1 MEDNYDDTFKLSAS
15 FDEDL
20 YDDSKNHNDKED
32 IKNDETKLVNKDGH
46 NGSKDPNDQTII
58 NNNVNKNDYNEY
70 FHYNNFS
77 IQDNSNKQNLYNYYQ
92 NEINDLNKYRN
103 SSSNENY
110 ILGEGDL
117 LQNNFQNYI
126 EQMENKKT
134 SNTSVNTVQVNGK
147 QINTSNEA
155 ISNVLNDM
163 FHTSEINLDN
173 KKDMQFLRKKKD
185 RRTKKEVDEEKRMK
199 SKEIKVKK
207 KLGRKKLDKETEINL
222 KSEHTKFHDDN
233 IIKKINSYFL
243 EYCRNWLNNSF
254 LNEKNEFEAQ
264 KTRKRLKKNIFLK
277 ISPKIITTNLKKETV
292 MSVMNKKLKDLFSNQ
307 ISVKYRN
314 YTNDQ
319 NEIFIKQIYK
329 DNNQPFVIFILNL
342 TFIEVFNYFNGQ
354 SNGDN
359 FRKYFLDRNIDPNLV
374 EQFLNN
380 FNKIETFLLTIKNKE
395 KLSQELVQDYVQRIS
410 LLCLNYEE
418 SFKNKFNRSKNKK
431 NRRII

>member
-46 NGSKDPNDQTII
+46 NGSKDPSDQTII
-58 NNNVNKNDYNEY
+58 NNNVNKSDYNEY

-292 MSVMNKKLKDLFSNQ
+292 MSVMKKKLKDLFSNQ

-342 TFIEVFNYFNGQ
+342 TFIELFNYFNGQ

-431 NRRII
+431 K

>member
-1 MEDNYDDTFKLSAS
+1 MEDNCDDTFKLNAS

-20 YDDSKNHNDKED
+20 YDDSKNNNDEED

-46 NGSKDPNDQTII
+46 NGSKDPSNQKII
-58 NNNVNKNDYNEY
+58 SNNINKNDYNEY

-103 SSSNENY
+103 TSNENY
-110 ILGEGDL
+110 FNIEGDL
-117 LQNNFQNYI
+117 LQNNFQNFI
-126 EQMENKKT
+126 EQFDNKKT
-134 SNTSVNTVQVNGK
+134 SNTSVNTVPLNGK

-155 ISNVLNDM
+155 VSNVLNEM
-163 FHTSEINLDN
+163 FHTTEINLDN
-173 KKDMQFLRKKKD
+173 KKDMQFLRKKNN

-207 KLGRKKLDKETEINL
+207 KLGRKKLDNETKINL
-222 KSEHTKFHDDN
+222 KNEHTKFHDDN

-243 EYCRNWLNNSF
+243 EYCRIWLNNSF
-254 LNEKNEFEAQ
+254 LNENKEFETM
-264 KTRKRLKKNIFLK
+264 KVRKRLKKNIVLK
-277 ISPKIITTNLKKETV
+277 ISPKVITTNLKKESV
-292 MSVMNKKLKDLFSNQ
+292 MSVINKKLKDLFSNQ

-314 YTNDQ
+314 YSNDQ
-319 NEIFIKQIYK
+319 NEKFIKQIYN
-329 DNNQPFVIFILNL
+329 DNNQPFVIFIFEL
-342 TFIEVFNYFNGQ
+342 TFIELFNYFSGQ

-359 FRKYFLDRNIDPNLV
+359 FRKYFSDRNINPNLV

-380 FNKIETFLLTIKNKE
+380 FNKIDTFLLTIKNKE
-395 KLSQELVQDYVQRIS
+395 KLSGELVLEYVQRIS

-418 SFKNKFNRSKNKK
+418 SFKNKFNRGKNKK

>member
-1 MEDNYDDTFKLSAS
+1 MEDNYEDTFKLSAS

-46 NGSKDPNDQTII
+46 NGSKDPSDQTII

-163 FHTSEINLDN
+163 FHTTEINLDN

-292 MSVMNKKLKDLFSNQ
+292 MSVMKKKLKDLFSNQ

-342 TFIEVFNYFNGQ
+342 TFIELFNYFNGQ

-431 NRRII
+431 K

>member
-46 NGSKDPNDQTII
+46 NGSKDPSDQTII

-110 ILGEGDL
+110 ILGGEGDL

-126 EQMENKKT
+126 EQMDNKKT
-134 SNTSVNTVQVNGK
+134 SNTSANTVQVNGK

-173 KKDMQFLRKKKD
+173 KKDMQFLRKKKY

-292 MSVMNKKLKDLFSNQ
+292 MSVMKKKLKDLFSNQ

-319 NEIFIKQIYK
+319 NEIFIQQIYK

-342 TFIEVFNYFNGQ
+342 TFIELFNYFNGQ

-431 NRRII
+431 K

>member
-46 NGSKDPNDQTII
+46 NGSKDPSDQTII

-163 FHTSEINLDN
+163 FHTTEINLDN

-292 MSVMNKKLKDLFSNQ
+292 MSVMKKKLKDLFSNQ
-307 ISVKYRN
+307 ISIKYRN

-342 TFIEVFNYFNGQ
+342 TFIELFNYFNGQ

-380 FNKIETFLLTIKNKE
+380 FNKIETFLITIKNKE

-431 NRRII
+431 K

>member
-58 NNNVNKNDYNEY
+58 NNNVNKSDYNEY

-163 FHTSEINLDN
+163 FHTTEINLDN

-292 MSVMNKKLKDLFSNQ
+292 MSVMKKKLKDLFSNQ

-342 TFIEVFNYFNGQ
+342 TFIELFNYFNGQ

-431 NRRII
+431 K

>member
-1 MEDNYDDTFKLSAS
+1 MEDNYDDNFKLSAS

-46 NGSKDPNDQTII
+46 NGSKDPSDQTII

-163 FHTSEINLDN
+163 FHTTEINLDN

-292 MSVMNKKLKDLFSNQ
+292 MSVMKKKLKDLFSNQ

-342 TFIEVFNYFNGQ
+342 TFIELFNYFNGQ

-431 NRRII
+431 K

>member
-15 FDEDL
+15 FDEEL

-46 NGSKDPNDQTII
+46 NGSKDPSDQTII

-163 FHTSEINLDN
+163 FHTTEINLDN

-292 MSVMNKKLKDLFSNQ
+292 MSVMKKKLKDLFSNQ

-342 TFIEVFNYFNGQ
+342 TFIELFNYFNGQ

-431 NRRII
+431 K

>member
-46 NGSKDPNDQTII
+46 NGSKDPSDQTII

-292 MSVMNKKLKDLFSNQ
+292 MSVMKKKLKDLFSNQ

-342 TFIEVFNYFNGQ
+342 TFIELFNYFNGQ

-431 NRRII
+431 K

>member
-46 NGSKDPNDQTII
+46 NGSKDPSDQTII

-110 ILGEGDL
+110 ILGGEGDL

-292 MSVMNKKLKDLFSNQ
+292 MSVMKKKLKDLFSNQ

-319 NEIFIKQIYK
+319 NEIFIQQIYK

-342 TFIEVFNYFNGQ
+342 TFIELFNYFNGQ

-431 NRRII
+431 K

>member
-1 MEDNYDDTFKLSAS
+1 MVENYDDTFKLSAS

-46 NGSKDPNDQTII
+46 NGSKDPSDQTII

-163 FHTSEINLDN
+163 FHTTEINLDN

-292 MSVMNKKLKDLFSNQ
+292 MSVMKKKLKDLFSNQ

-342 TFIEVFNYFNGQ
+342 TFIELFNYFNGQ

-431 NRRII
+431 K

>member
-1 MEDNYDDTFKLSAS
+1 
-15 FDEDL
+15 
-20 YDDSKNHNDKED
+20 
-32 IKNDETKLVNKDGH
+32 
-46 NGSKDPNDQTII
+46 
-58 NNNVNKNDYNEY
+58 
-70 FHYNNFS
+70 
-77 IQDNSNKQNLYNYYQ
+77 
-92 NEINDLNKYRN
+92 
-103 SSSNENY
+103 
-110 ILGEGDL
+110 
-117 LQNNFQNYI
+117 
-126 EQMENKKT
+126 MENKKR
-134 SNTSVNTVQVNGK
+134 SNTSANTVQVNGK

-163 FHTSEINLDN
+163 FHTTEINLDN

-292 MSVMNKKLKDLFSNQ
+292 MSVMKKKLKDLFSNQ

-342 TFIEVFNYFNGQ
+342 TFIELFNYFNGQ

-431 NRRII
+431 K

>member
-46 NGSKDPNDQTII
+46 NGSKDPSDQTII

-163 FHTSEINLDN
+163 FHTTEINLDN

-292 MSVMNKKLKDLFSNQ
+292 MSVMKKKLKDLFSNQ

-342 TFIEVFNYFNGQ
+342 TFIELFNYFNGQ

-431 NRRII
+431 K

>member
-46 NGSKDPNDQTII
+46 NGSKDPSDQTII

-163 FHTSEINLDN
+163 FHTTEINLDN

-292 MSVMNKKLKDLFSNQ
+292 MSVMKKKLKDLFSNQ

-342 TFIEVFNYFNGQ
+342 TFIELFNYFNGQ

-380 FNKIETFLLTIKNKE
+380 FNKIETFLITIKNKE

-431 NRRII
+431 K

>member
-163 FHTSEINLDN
+163 FHTTEINLDN

-233 IIKKINSYFL
+233 IIKKINSYF
-243 EYCRNWLNNSF
+243 
-254 LNEKNEFEAQ
+254 
-264 KTRKRLKKNIFLK
+264 
-277 ISPKIITTNLKKETV
+277 
-292 MSVMNKKLKDLFSNQ
+292 
-307 ISVKYRN
+307 
-314 YTNDQ
+314 
-319 NEIFIKQIYK
+319 
-329 DNNQPFVIFILNL
+329 
-342 TFIEVFNYFNGQ
+342 
-354 SNGDN
+354 
-359 FRKYFLDRNIDPNLV
+359 
-374 EQFLNN
+374 
-380 FNKIETFLLTIKNKE
+380 
-395 KLSQELVQDYVQRIS
+395 
-410 LLCLNYEE
+410 
-418 SFKNKFNRSKNKK
+418 
-431 NRRII
+431 

>member
-46 NGSKDPNDQTII
+46 NGSKDPSDQTII

-163 FHTSEINLDN
+163 FHTTEINLDN

-292 MSVMNKKLKDLFSNQ
+292 MSVMKKKLKDLFSNQ

-342 TFIEVFNYFNGQ
+342 TFIELFNYFNGQ

-359 FRKYFLDRNIDPNLV
+359 FRKYFSDININQNLV
-374 EQFLNN
+374 DQFLNN

-395 KLSQELVQDYVQRIS
+395 KLSGELVQDYVQRIS

-418 SFKNKFNRSKNKK
+418 SFKKKFNRSKNKK
-431 NRRII
+431 K

>member
-46 NGSKDPNDQTII
+46 NGSKDPSDQTII

-134 SNTSVNTVQVNGK
+134 SNTSANTVQVNGK

-163 FHTSEINLDN
+163 FHTTEINLDN

-292 MSVMNKKLKDLFSNQ
+292 MSVMKKKLKDLFSNQ

-342 TFIEVFNYFNGQ
+342 TFIELFNYFNGQ

-431 NRRII
+431 K